1 MGKEMVNQVQEAQSL
16 RQDKSKQE
24 HIKTRSNQTN
34 EKQRQK
40 LNTKSNKEKTT
51 NNLQR
56 NFHTVISWFL
66 NRNYTEG
73 NGMIYSK
80 WWKGRTYNQ
89 EYSTEQDSLS
99 DLMEESIKS
108 FPDKQNLREIS
119 TTKPVLQLILKEVL

>member
-51 NNLQR
+51 NNRQR
-56 NFHTVISWFL
+56 NFHTVIS
-66 NRNYTEG
+66 
-73 NGMIYSK
+73 
-80 WWKGRTYNQ
+80 
-89 EYSTEQDSLS
+89 
-99 DLMEESIKS
+99 
-108 FPDKQNLREIS
+108 
-119 TTKPVLQLILKEVL
+119 